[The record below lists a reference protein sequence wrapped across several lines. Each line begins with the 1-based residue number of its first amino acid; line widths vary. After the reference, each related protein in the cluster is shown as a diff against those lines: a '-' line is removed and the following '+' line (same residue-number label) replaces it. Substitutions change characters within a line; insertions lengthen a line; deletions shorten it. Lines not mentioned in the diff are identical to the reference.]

1 MLLLKIAAP
10 LLLLLAVVA
19 QYLVDHVWHDKRTK
33 WHRWTRAFLL
43 VLQLAAGVGTGVVVV
58 REHYASEENA
68 AEVKYIR
75 EEAVKN
81 ADASAARDYK
91 SQAELSGLQSQVRDL
106 SGRLEPFVRIAL
118 KKYPG
123 LPEGSALERL
133 TVDLADLRTRTTR
146 LERKVHTVAV
156 TVELVLEGE
165 WAEGLSQ
172 GRESAVDMPN
182 DPYVRFVHSGA
193 NRGRDILCY
202 PTAISRQRDAQGR
215 VIVNFEA
222 SVRPGGWPLGQ
233 TVDDLKGYQNAQIGV
248 AMVER
253 RNAKSANV
261 ILKEARL
268 KVFINGVPEVS
279 RDDLLDTVINLP
291 EKGIR
296 VLNLEGVDFLAPVSK
311 KS

>member
-10 LLLLLAVVA
+10 LLLLLAVIA
-19 QYLVDHVWHDKRTK
+19 QHLVDHVWQDKRTK
-33 WHRWTRAFLL
+33 WHQRTRYILL
-43 VLQLAAGVGTGVVVV
+43 VLQLAAGVGTGVVIVS
-58 REHYASEENA
+58 EHYASEENA
-68 AEVKYIR
+68 AELKYIR

-81 ADASAARDYK
+81 ADASAARDDK
-91 SQAELSGLQSQVRDL
+91 SQAKLSGLQNQVRDL
-106 SGRLEPFVRIAL
+106 SGRLEPFVQIAL

-123 LPEGSALERL
+123 LPESSALERL

-146 LERKVHTVAV
+146 LERKVHTFAV

-172 GRESAVDMPN
+172 ARESPLLMPN
-182 DPYVRFVHSGA
+182 YPHLRFIHSGT

-202 PTAISRQRDAQGR
+202 PTAISRQRKAQGS

-233 TVDDLKGYQNAQIGV
+233 VVDELKDYQSAQVSV

-253 RNAKSANV
+253 RNAKSSNV

-279 RDDLLDTVINLP
+279 RDDLLDTVINIP
-291 EKGIR
+291 EKGIS
-296 VLNLEGVDFLAPVSK
+296 VLNLEGVDFLSPVSK